1 MELAPPPG
9 YQGVVV
15 LDKERHK
22 GLAVRPLLAF
32 GAGLNAVY
40 VTATEFA
47 LAGRDYPV
55 IFLQE
60 PSTTD
65 FVPMALTG
73 LSAGRNLFVGE
84 DGVWDSQVYLPA
96 YVRRYPFCVAEAN
109 QEDGQK
115 TSVIC
120 VDESALESSAL
131 PLFDKKSVPTNV
143 WQTIEKFIND
153 MEAARQQTNRMTRA
167 LDDLDLLEP
176 FEAQAMLQGGEKFQL
191 KNMFRVSEQRLNKL
205 PADVI
210 QELMVEGSLAR
221 IYLHIASLNNFSRLV
236 DRAADGAS
244 HTTIQSP

>member
-1 MELAPPPG
+1 MELTPPPG

-22 GLAVRPLLAF
+22 GLAVRPQAPF

-47 LAGRDYPV
+47 LAGRDYPLV
-55 IFLQE
+55 FLQE
-60 PSTTD
+60 PSTKD
-65 FVPMALTG
+65 FVPMVLTG
-73 LSAGRNLFVGE
+73 LSAGNNLFVGE
-84 DGVWDSQVYLPA
+84 DGRWDTRVYVPA

-120 VDESALESSAL
+120 VDDSALESSAL
-131 PLFDKKSVPTNV
+131 PLFDKKAEPTNV
-143 WQTIEKFIND
+143 WQAIEKFIND

-176 FEAQAMLQGGEKFQL
+176 FEAQAVLQGGEKFQL
-191 KNMFRVSEQRLNKL
+191 KSMFRVSEQRLNKL

-210 QELMVEGSLAR
+210 EDLMAEGSLAR

-236 DRAADGAS
+236 DRAATDVSGS
-244 HTTIQSP
+244 TIQ

>member
-1 MELAPPPG
+1 MELTPPPG

-22 GLAVRPLLAF
+22 GLAVRQSLPF
-32 GAGLNAVY
+32 GAQLNAVY

-47 LAGRDYPV
+47 LAGRDYPL

-60 PSTTD
+60 PSSTD
-65 FVPMALTG
+65 FVSMALTG
-73 LSAGRNLFVGE
+73 LAAGKNLFVGE
-84 DGVWDSQVYLPA
+84 QGVWDSTVYVPA
-96 YVRRYPFCVAEAN
+96 YVRRYPFCVAQAN
-109 QEDGQK
+109 QEDGQQ

-120 VDESALESSAL
+120 VDESALESSAN
-131 PLFDKKSVPTNV
+131 PLFDKKAEPTTV
-143 WQTIEKFIND
+143 WQTVEKFIND

-191 KNMFRVSEQRLNKL
+191 KNMFRVSEKKLNKL

-210 QELMVEGSLAR
+210 QDLMAEGSLAR

-236 DRAADGAS
+236 DRAAAGVAHS
-244 HTTIQSP
+244 TIQ

>member
-1 MELAPPPG
+1 MELTPPPG

-22 GLAVRPLLAF
+22 GLAVRTQVPF

-47 LAGRDYPV
+47 LACRDYPL

-60 PSTTD
+60 SSTKD
-65 FVPMALTG
+65 FVPMVLTG
-73 LSAGRNLFVGE
+73 LSAGSNLFVGE
-84 DGVWDSQVYLPA
+84 DGLWDTKVYVPA

-120 VDESALESSAL
+120 VDDSALESSAL
-131 PLFDKKSVPTNV
+131 PLFDKKAEPTTV

-153 MEAARQQTNRMTRA
+153 METARQQTNRMTRA

-176 FEAQAMLQGGEKFQL
+176 FEAQAALQGGEKFQL
-191 KNMFRVSEQRLNKL
+191 KSMFRVSEQRLNKL
-205 PADVI
+205 PSDVI
-210 QELMVEGSLAR
+210 QDLMAEGSLAR

-236 DRAADGAS
+236 DRAATAVS
-244 HTTIQSP
+244 KSTTQ